1 MKLKRQGFYKEMPH
15 GRESDLSIQKFV
27 RKKGNAE
34 EDKIYQY
41 LKEGIVLAAC
51 GGVVKDVIN
60 PDNGIVGCP
69 DMLTDGEWLWPGD
82 LAYYVK
88 NYHLQLDREFI
99 KTMKN
104 NNWHVSNID
113 YDELE
118 NICPI

>member
-1 MKLKRQGFYKEMPH
+1 M
-15 GRESDLSIQKFV
+15 
-27 RKKGNAE
+27 
-34 EDKIYQY
+34 
-41 LKEGIVLAAC
+41 AAC
-51 GGVVKDVIN
+51 GGVIKDIIN

-104 NNWHVSNID
+104 NNWHISNID